1 MQLYFSILVIIC
13 SSQLHNVVGKCRP
26 STYSINS
33 HYLAGHVMS
42 TRIVSSL
49 SECVI
54 ICVTDVHCKSLNF
67 HSIDG
72 LCDLNDADRRTL
84 SKDFR
89 PKIGCI
95 YMEMFPSFKSC
106 AEIQQAQPQAKNGYY
121 WIQIGSREAQVY
133 CDMTNYGGG
142 WTLAVTINSA
152 KNDHLQSA
160 EMNCLN
166 SKLCVPFT
174 ENDIAARKLTDKD
187 IHELLHFEGTF
198 RVDVLEKPVN
208 YTIFYQIPSGPTNFK
223 STCSH
228 GKCPRIIISHSFPYR
243 WETNTCTNQTTGYR
257 IAGSCHRVFDGHDD
271 GECGSLW
278 FSSQYPHT
286 RALYGYAPCS
296 HGGIFENKC
305 GMLFVK

>member
-1 MQLYFSILVIIC
+1 MQLYFSILVIIW

>member
-95 YMEMFPSFKSC
+95 YMEMFPSFKVCYFNIFPVLKREIQNDLFCSIRESGLYSTICLVRLKSC

-133 CDMTNYGGG
+133 CDMTNYG
-142 WTLAVTINSA
+142 
-152 KNDHLQSA
+152 K
-160 EMNCLN
+160 
-166 SKLCVPFT
+166 
-174 ENDIAARKLTDKD
+174 
-187 IHELLHFEGTF
+187 
-198 RVDVLEKPVN
+198 LEKKKKKEHWKS
-208 YTIFYQIPSGPTNFK
+208 FKKSQI
-223 STCSH
+223 
-228 GKCPRIIISHSFPYR
+228 IL
-243 WETNTCTNQTTGYR
+243 
-257 IAGSCHRVFDGHDD
+257 FDR
-271 GECGSLW
+271 CFL
-278 FSSQYPHT
+278 FSSYLQ
-286 RALYGYAPCS
+286 
-296 HGGIFENKC
+296 
-305 GMLFVK
+305 V

>member
-1 MQLYFSILVIIC
+1 MFKFLSWHLLGKHHFRLQDFISGFLKTYSAIWSISRKFDKVMQLYFSILVIIC

-95 YMEMFPSFKSC
+95 YMEMFPSFKVC
-106 AEIQQAQPQAKNGYY
+106 YFNIFPVLKREIQNDLLRMMMNFISTLYKRTNQKF
-121 WIQIGSREAQVY
+121 IVILFHSRIR
-133 CDMTNYGGG
+133 
-142 WTLAVTINSA
+142 L
-152 KNDHLQSA
+152 
-160 EMNCLN
+160 
-166 SKLCVPFT
+166 
-174 ENDIAARKLTDKD
+174 
-187 IHELLHFEGTF
+187 
-198 RVDVLEKPVN
+198 
-208 YTIFYQIPSGPTNFK
+208 IFYHLSCSVEVLCRNTTDAASGKEWILLDTD
-223 STCSH
+223 
-228 GKCPRIIISHSFPYR
+228 
-243 WETNTCTNQTTGYR
+243 WEQRSSGL
-257 IAGSCHRVFDGHDD
+257 
-271 GECGSLW
+271 LW
-278 FSSQYPHT
+278 YDE
-286 RALYGYAPCS
+286 LW
-296 HGGIFENKC
+296 
-305 GMLFVK
+305 